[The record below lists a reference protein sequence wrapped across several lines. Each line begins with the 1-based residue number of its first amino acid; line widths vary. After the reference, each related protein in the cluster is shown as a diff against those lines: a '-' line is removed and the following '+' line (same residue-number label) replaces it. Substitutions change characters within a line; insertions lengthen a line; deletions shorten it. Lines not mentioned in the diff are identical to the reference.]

1 MKRQRYDQRGDDQ
14 YEQRY
19 LTLKQEW
26 EHVIYLKLLG
36 ELLTFDGHIAAVS
49 GEY

>member
-1 MKRQRYDQRGDDQ
+1 MKRQRYDQRNYDQ
-14 YEQRY
+14 NEQRY

-26 EHVIYLKLLG
+26 EHVVYLEGRGK
-36 ELLTFDGHIAAVS
+36 LLTFDGQIAAVS